1 MIEKLKSELRSIE
14 YAMIEMEDNDMA
26 WSVEYTKLWR
36 EWRILKRTIKK
47 LERIGKKYDKHQ
59 N

>member
-1 MIEKLKSELRSIE
+1 MIEKLKSELRSVE
-14 YAMIEMEDNDMA
+14 YTMIEMEDNDMA
-26 WSVEYTKLWR
+26 WSVAYTKLCKEMR
-36 EWRILKRTIKK
+36 VLKKTIKR